1 MIIYREKQSFLDR
14 LYYDRII
21 LCENG
26 RFNDISITNCNKVEI
41 FCKKS

>member
-1 MIIYREKQSFLDR
+1 MINYREKQSFLDR

-26 RFNDISITNCNKVEI
+26 RFNDIQNKILNKVEI